1 MANASPFHSFY
12 SSAAWLTFSS
22 MIRASRFSICELCG
36 APDAREVHHLVH
48 INKDNINDPAVTL
61 NADNVMLLCRH
72 CHYSIHERGK
82 YRNRR
87 SLFDACGNI
96 AKVKE
101 PHTSTLTPL
110 QLATIRERDRAARIS
125 IAKLHQHPPTLP
137 T

>member
-48 INKDNINDPAVTL
+48 IKRDNIADPAVTL

-72 CHYSIHERGK
+72 CHYAIHERGK
-82 YRNRR
+82 LRARR
-87 SLFDACGNI
+87 SSFDALGNI
-96 AKVKE
+96 INVHE
-101 PHTSTLTPL
+101 PSTSSVTPL
-110 QLATIRERDRAARIS
+110 QASILRAREENAKRS
-125 IAKLHQHPPTLP
+125 IAKFHQLPPS
-137 T
+137 